1 MGNGGSPLPV
11 FPIMPNQLQALFSF
25 INTTQS
31 INTIIRNCKRFM
43 VYEII
48 NLLEKNKETT
58 LLERYTQR
66 PWLCVSFL
74 KYIAGRDAR
83 SGFH

>member
-1 MGNGGSPLPV
+1 M
-11 FPIMPNQLQALFSF
+11 M
-25 INTTQS
+25 
-31 INTIIRNCKRFM
+31 
-43 VYEII
+43 YEII

-74 KYIAGRDAR
+74 IYIAGRDAR